1 WDALEARL
9 AAALSEHPGRSGPA
23 LPSYRRP
30 WFASLIRQGREAES
44 AGRALLAAHC
54 HARLEREFA
63 QFGVASPPEPAA
75 GGTSTAPRPPP
86 PPAALALRRDA
97 AARARLRELLDRH
110 AAHLSPDEVAGFAQ
124 ALGVETGAAATRS
137 ASTGTVSRL
146 RRRLPD
152 RLMRAAR
159 YRRQA
164 ARRTV
169 WNPVQP
175 SGGTGPYGACRTGAC
190 APRATVVRP
199 RASPSGTP
207 CPRQAGRGPTTTTAR
222 WKKCCTASRARTRPP
237 PPGPRSSLTSMR
249 T

>member
-75 GGTSTAPRPPP
+75 GGTSTAPRPPSP
-86 PPAALALRRDA
+86 LAALALRRDA
-97 AARARLRELLDRH
+97 AAPARLRELLDRH

-124 ALGVETGAAATRS
+124 ALEVETGAAATPS
-137 ASTGTVSRL
+137 ASSGTVSRL
-146 RRRLPD
+146 RRRLLD

-164 ARRTV
+164 ARLAV
-169 WNPVQP
+169 WNPVPP
-175 SGGTGPYGACRTGAC
+175 SGGTGPYNDYRALEEMLHRIARANPSAAAWAAEFFDIYADMKAVQDAYRTVL
-190 APRATVVRP
+190 P
-199 RASPSGTP
+199 GTH
-207 CPRQAGRGPTTTTAR
+207 
-222 WKKCCTASRARTRPP
+222 K
-237 PPGPRSSLTSMR
+237 
-249 T
+249 